1 MYYRA
6 TTVNETYYLLKL
18 IDEGFFIYE
27 LETLGV
33 IMVSDLNVH
42 RGENSSEF
50 QASMNSST
58 TTVNLSLEVANL
70 SR

>member
-1 MYYRA
+1 MK
-6 TTVNETYYLLKL
+6 VFL
-18 IDEGFFIYE
+18 IYE

-33 IMVSDLNVH
+33 IMVSVLNVH
-42 RGENSSEF
+42 RDENSSEF